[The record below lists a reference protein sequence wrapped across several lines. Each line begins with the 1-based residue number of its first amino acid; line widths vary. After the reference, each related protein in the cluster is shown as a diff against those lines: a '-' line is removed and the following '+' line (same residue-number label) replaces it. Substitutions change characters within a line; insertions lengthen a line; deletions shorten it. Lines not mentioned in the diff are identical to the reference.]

1 MKVLRIEILEQIREK
16 GDLYSIGAAAY
27 MHDEAKGS
35 LFIAECF
42 EQCCHES
49 TIRHWGIELV
59 LKIVHYRVEMIKY
72 PLKLIEEELKLMDP
86 ARINRTGRAD

>member
-1 MKVLRIEILEQIREK
+1 MNLSLASCSSAELASVSIHQGKIQLK
-16 GDLYSIGAAAY
+16 KLYLQLVKKDS
-27 MHDEAKGS
+27 H
-35 LFIAECF
+35 LP
-42 EQCCHES
+42 CHES